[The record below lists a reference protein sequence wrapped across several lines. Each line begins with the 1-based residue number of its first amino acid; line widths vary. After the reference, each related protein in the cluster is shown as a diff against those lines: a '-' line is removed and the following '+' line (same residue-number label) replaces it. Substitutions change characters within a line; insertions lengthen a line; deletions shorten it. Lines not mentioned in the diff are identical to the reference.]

1 MIPPGNAK
9 PPVGPPAASSGSS
22 RHRYFCPFCGLPLED
37 EGEAFMRHVE
47 ETPRCQQMWE
57 SWLELMRGGDAGGD

>member
-1 MIPPGNAK
+1 MTPPSA
-9 PPVGPPAASSGSS
+9 VEQPAPQLPDQGQPS
-22 RHRYFCPFCGLPLED
+22 RHNFFCPYCGRPLED

-47 ETPRCQQMWE
+47 ESGMCLRMWN